1 MQQWG
6 YLMLTLLVA
15 ASAGELAAQ
24 NSRADEGVAVETVA
38 ARRADV
44 ETVDG
49 IIKAFYEV
57 IWGPAGQ
64 PREWA
69 RDRTLYVPGVR
80 FVSLGVRNGEP
91 VANIMTHE
99 EYVAR
104 TDAGLVANGFFEVEV
119 DRHSEEFGNMM
130 HVWSTYEYRG
140 ATDGPVLGRG
150 INSIQLYHDGSRW
163 WITSAMWDNERPD
176 NPLPPR

>member
-1 MQQWG
+1 MML
-6 YLMLTLLVA
+6 LMT
-15 ASAGELAAQ
+15 STAGELAGQGSPGGGLNVDTIAP
-24 NSRADEGVAVETVA
+24 RP
-38 ARRADV
+38 ADV

-57 IWGPAGQ
+57 ISGPAGQ

-80 FVSLGVRNGEP
+80 FVSLGVRNGVP
-91 VANIMTHE
+91 VANVMTHD

-104 TDAGLVANGFFEVEV
+104 TDPGLVANGFFEVEV
-119 DRHSEEFGNMM
+119 DRQSDAFGNMM
-130 HVWSTYEYRG
+130 HVWSTYEYRDSPHG
-140 ATDGPVLGRG
+140 DVLGRG

-163 WITSAMWDNERPD
+163 WITAVIWDNERPD
-176 NPLPPR
+176 NPLRPR

>member
-1 MQQWG
+1 MG
-6 YLMLTLLVA
+6 RACSIVMMLLMT
-15 ASAGELAAQ
+15 STAGELAGQGSPGGGLNVDTIAP
-24 NSRADEGVAVETVA
+24 RP
-38 ARRADV
+38 ADV

-57 IWGPAGQ
+57 ISGPAGQ

-80 FVSLGVRNGEP
+80 FVSLGVRNGVP
-91 VANIMTHE
+91 VANVMTHD

-104 TDAGLVANGFFEVEV
+104 TDPGLVANGFFEVEV
-119 DRHSEEFGNMM
+119 DRQSDAFGNMM

-140 ATDGPVLGRG
+140 RAEGDVLGRG

-163 WITSAMWDNERPD
+163 WITAVIWDNERPD
-176 NPLPPR
+176 NPLRPR

>member
-1 MQQWG
+1 
-6 YLMLTLLVA
+6 VDSIA
-15 ASAGELAAQ
+15 PRS
-24 NSRADEGVAVETVA
+24 
-38 ARRADV
+38 ADV

-57 IWGPAGQ
+57 ISGPAGQ
-64 PREWA
+64 PRQWA

-80 FVSLGVRNGEP
+80 FVSLGTRNGVP
-91 VANIMTHE
+91 VASIMTHH

-104 TDAGLVANGFFEVEV
+104 TDPGLVANGFFEVEV
-119 DRHSEEFGNMM
+119 DRHSDTFGNMM

-140 ATDGPVLGRG
+140 SADGEVLGRG

-163 WITSAMWDNERPD
+163 WITAVIWDNERPD
-176 NPLPPR
+176 NPLSPR